1 MMGRREDSQ
10 VQFLYAFDLDKVVP
24 ADHLVRQIDAILDLS
39 WVHRELRPYYSH
51 TGRPS
56 IDPVL
61 MIRMLLVGYVFAL
74 RSERR
79 LCSEVQVN
87 LAYRWFCKLS
97 VEDKIPDHSV
107 FSRARHERFRES
119 DALRRV
125 FEGVVAM
132 CIAARLVGGE
142 AFSVDASLIKADVDK
157 KKRAP
162 GDQPIAWP
170 KAEQA
175 SHAVR
180 EYLSALDT
188 AHSKEE
194 TGEGD
199 DDGSTG
205 GRRRKPPKEVSL
217 TDPQAT
223 WVARPGMD
231 PFFAY
236 DANYLIDN
244 KAGIIID
251 AEGTRANRVVKI
263 SVTRT
268 MIERVAR
275 RFGLQPQR
283 LAGDTVYGAVSLLK
297 WLVDRQITP
306 HIPVWDK
313 SARSDGTFSRA
324 DFVFDQERNV
334 YVCPGGVQ
342 LTSTGNIDQG
352 HIVYYRANKKDCSA
366 CSLKPRCTTA
376 AVRKV
381 TRDLNEDVRHS
392 VRALADT
399 DAFQQS
405 RRERKKVE
413 MRFAHMKRILRLDRL
428 RLRWGKRRGAT
439 HCDRAE
445 SEKARQAP
453 RPRSSPRSRVLSVG
467 VASGECRRC
476 KFATPERERG
486 TEASPKL
493 LGRPSST
500 TPSSFATQSIQQRT
514 SPADAAMSGRCRFC
528 CRSRLLEPTNADSLV
543 LR

>member
-1 MMGRREDSQ
+1 MLGRREDSQ

-24 ADHLVRQIDAILDLS
+24 ADHVVRQIDAILDLS

-170 KAEQA
+170 KVEQA

-180 EYLSALDT
+180 EYLAALDT

-194 TGEGD
+194 NGEGD
-199 DDGSTG
+199 NGGSTG

-251 AEGTRANRVVKI
+251 AEGTRANRVVEI

-313 SARSDGTFSRA
+313 SARCDGTFSRA
-324 DFVFDQERNV
+324 DFVFDQEHNV
-334 YVCPGGVQ
+334 YVCPGGAQ

-381 TRDLNEDVRHS
+381 TRDLNEDVRES

-413 MRFAHMKRILRLDRL
+413 MRFAHMKRVLGLDRL
-428 RLRWGKRRGAT
+428 RLRGLSGARDEVLLTATAQNLRRL
-439 HCDRAE
+439 
-445 SEKARQAP
+445 
-453 RPRSSPRSRVLSVG
+453 V
-467 VASGECRRC
+467 
-476 KFATPERERG
+476 
-486 TEASPKL
+486 KL
-493 LGRPSST
+493 LGRAP
-500 TPSSFATQSIQQRT
+500 PFA
-514 SPADAAMSGRCRFC
+514 AAC
-528 CRSRLLEPTNADSLV
+528 
-543 LR
+543 